1 MAAHLRS
8 AKHLLVI
15 SDDADH
21 AARTA
26 RMLDELGYQIEMAE
40 PGAVVPRCRE
50 QAPRAAI
57 FAATDE
63 EAGALHDAL
72 RELKRL
78 QDLGELPSFPIVAA
92 GALDGMAA
100 ENVVDGI
107 VLEPQRMTSLATE
120 ISKQVDGVPTPAPL
134 PMTVEDEDS

>member
-1 MAAHLRS
+1 MATDTRS
-8 AKHLLVI
+8 GKHLLVI

-21 AARTA
+21 AAQTA

-40 PGAVVPRCRE
+40 PEAVVRRCRE

-63 EAGALHDAL
+63 EASALQDAL
-72 RELKRL
+72 REVKRL
-78 QDLGELPSFPIVAA
+78 QGLGELPSFPIVAA
-92 GALDGMAA
+92 GELDGVAVD
-100 ENVVDGI
+100 NVVDGI

-120 ISKQVDGVPTPAPL
+120 ISKQIDGVRPAPL
-134 PMTVEDEDS
+134 PLALEDEDS